1 MTNRIKDKP
10 TCTLTVHT
18 RSHSTYTHTNVH
30 IHITKLSRSHFPL
43 QYPAYN
49 DKMPHHSSDSTSNNI
64 PSFNP
69 FVYVIENGGWIS
81 MENSINWNYLQNRTY
96 WNHLPFI
103 LFQSTGCGSPHNE
116 LWKPPVAFIVSSK
129 SLSTHGGSSCWFSIY
144 IYIYFF
150 VFRNIFN
157 GMSVASDLGNFK
169 WAASE
174 PSEQTIWT
182 TWAER
187 SLADPRACRAREP
200 EPTTSFRGP
209 RGEENVGNGHGA

>member
-1 MTNRIKDKP
+1 MTNRIKDKL

-129 SLSTHGGSSCWFSIY
+129 SLSTHGGSSCWLSIY

-150 VFRNIFN
+150 SFFATFLMVCQ
-157 GMSVASDLGNFK
+157 SQV
-169 WAASE
+169 
-174 PSEQTIWT
+174 
-182 TWAER
+182 TWATLSGLRRSRASKQYER
-187 SLADPRACRAREP
+187 PEPNIVWQIRELVEP